1 MEKITAAEL
10 RARKRSENDL
20 FFTDPTTGG
29 CTRYNV
35 FNRDAPKSS
44 RLLILVHGA
53 TVASKIILPLAR
65 KIADATNCVVVTYDQ
80 YARGLSDRLVQGIDY
95 SVRWQKTKIHKLLH
109 SHNRKVY
116 TREVQIY
123 CKCAITIRSL
133 TTG

>member
-95 SVRWQKTKIHKLLH
+95 SV
-109 SHNRKVY
+109 S
-116 TREVQIY
+116 
-123 CKCAITIRSL
+123 
-133 TTG
+133 